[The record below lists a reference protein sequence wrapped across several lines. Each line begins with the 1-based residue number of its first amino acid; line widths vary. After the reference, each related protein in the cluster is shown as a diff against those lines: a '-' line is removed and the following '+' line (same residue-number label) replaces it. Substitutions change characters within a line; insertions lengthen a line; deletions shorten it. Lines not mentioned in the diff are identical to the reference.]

1 VRLLRSL
8 QGEIETTKSI
18 DISSEKLQKLSL
30 TSKASAFPALFSEAF
45 LKKKK
50 DLSVSKT

>member
-1 VRLLRSL
+1 MRSLGSL
-8 QGEIETTKSI
+8 QGEIETTKLV
-18 DISSEKLQKLSL
+18 DISSEKLQKLL
-30 TSKASAFPALFSEAF
+30 MTSKASAFPALFSEAF